1 MLMIFYLT
9 NLQIKVMDLV
19 FERKMVLEKFKICC

>member
-9 NLQIKVMDLV
+9 NLQTKVMDLV
-19 FERKMVLEKFKICC
+19 FERKTVLEMFKICC